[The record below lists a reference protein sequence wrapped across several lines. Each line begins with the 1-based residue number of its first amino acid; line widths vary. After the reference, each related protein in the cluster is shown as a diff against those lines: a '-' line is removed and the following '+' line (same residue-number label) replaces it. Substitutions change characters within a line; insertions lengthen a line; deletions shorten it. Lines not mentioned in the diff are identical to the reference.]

1 MIVKYEFAI
10 RKGPGEINHDYEKM
24 EERRH
29 MDKAPYEIGKM
40 VVDKVRFTHVEFR
53 EQDLYKTEAV
63 AFSLDDWVSFCKQL
77 RAVDYLKCA
86 DDLIKQLESK

>member
-10 RKGPGEINHDYEKM
+10 RKGATLADYDFEKM
-24 EERRH
+24 EERRR
-29 MDKAPYEIGKM
+29 MDNAPYEIGKM
-40 VVDKVRFTHVEFR
+40 VVDKVKFTHVEFR
-53 EQDLYKTEAV
+53 EQDIYKTEAV
-63 AFSLDDWVSFCKQL
+63 VFCPDAWDSFCKQL